1 MVSDKLLD
9 DVKNYL
15 DKTWEL
21 SDAEKTKLIGMIE
34 RGMRT
39 LEDKIGTCDFEG
51 ETQEKSLLLCYIMYE
66 NSGALDDF
74 FRNYQGEIISLQ
86 IDRWVNKNAENQGEK
101 I

>member
-51 ETQEKSLLLCYIMYE
+51 ETQEKSLLLCYVMYE

-74 FRNYQGEIISLQ
+74 FRNYQSEIISLQ
-86 IDRWVNKNAENQGEK
+86 IDRWVDKNAENQG
-101 I
+101 

>member
-1 MVSDKLLD
+1 MVSDKLLN

-66 NSGALDDF
+66 NSGSLDDF

-86 IDRWVNKNAENQGEK
+86 IDRWVNKNAENKSEK
-101 I
+101 L

>member
-1 MVSDKLLD
+1 MVSDKLLN

-21 SDAEKTKLIGMIE
+21 SDAEKAKLTGMIE
-34 RGMRT
+34 RGMRM

-51 ETQEKSLLLCYIMYE
+51 ETQEKSLLLCYVMYE

-74 FRNYQGEIISLQ
+74 FRNYQEQIISLQ
-86 IDRWVNKNAENQGEK
+86 IDRWVNKNAANQGET